1 MLLLLPT
8 RWELKAFWLRRFA
21 PGSDHDWR
29 AMSKNANYTKAN
41 TTRQNRTGVD
51 PEEREELLLDD
62 LRHEV
67 SRLAD
72 AVERQNELLNESTS
86 EADFE

>member
-1 MLLLLPT
+1 MGVESILVDVLP
-8 RWELKAFWLRRFA
+8 RR
-21 PGSDHDWR
+21 DRKHDWR

-41 TTRQNRTGVD
+41 TAQENRTGVD

-86 EADFE
+86 EADLE

>member
-1 MLLLLPT
+1 
-8 RWELKAFWLRRFA
+8 
-21 PGSDHDWR
+21 
-29 AMSKNANYTKAN
+29 MSKNANYTKPN
-41 TTRQNRTGVD
+41 TTRENRTGVD

-62 LRHEV
+62 LQHEV

-86 EADFE
+86 EADVE

>member
-1 MLLLLPT
+1 
-8 RWELKAFWLRRFA
+8 
-21 PGSDHDWR
+21 
-29 AMSKNANYTKAN
+29 MSKNANYTKAN
-41 TTRQNRTGVD
+41 TTRENRTGVD

-72 AVERQNELLNESTS
+72 AVERQNELLNKSTS
-86 EADFE
+86 EVDFE

>member
-1 MLLLLPT
+1 
-8 RWELKAFWLRRFA
+8 
-21 PGSDHDWR
+21 
-29 AMSKNANYTKAN
+29 MSKNANYTKPN
-41 TTRQNRTGVD
+41 TTRESRTGVD

-62 LRHEV
+62 LQHEV